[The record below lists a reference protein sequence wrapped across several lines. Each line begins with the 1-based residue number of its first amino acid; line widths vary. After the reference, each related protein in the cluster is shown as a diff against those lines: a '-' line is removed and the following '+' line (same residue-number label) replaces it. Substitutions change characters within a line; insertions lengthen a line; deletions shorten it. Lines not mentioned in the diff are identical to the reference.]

1 MWDKQLTWLLFP
13 MTDFG
18 KNLSAT
24 RRLRQLTQ
32 LELAN
37 LLDVQPRMVGRWEQG
52 QARPQ
57 FEYVVKLAQVLEVSI
72 DHLAFGEQGQEQ
84 PAFDIKN
91 KRLKELCKQA
101 DSLGQEDQDV
111 ICRLMDMA
119 IKQDRLKQI
128 ISEADDY

>member
-1 MWDKQLTWLLFP
+1 MWHKQLNWLCLS

-18 KNLSAT
+18 KNLSAI
-24 RRLRQLTQ
+24 RKQRQLTQ

-37 LLDVQPRMVGRWEQG
+37 FLEVQPRMVGRWEQG
-52 QARPQ
+52 QAKPQ
-57 FEYVVKLAQVLEVSI
+57 FDYVIKLAQILEVSI
-72 DHLAFGEQGQEQ
+72 DQLAFGEQGREK
-84 PAFDIKN
+84 AVFDIKN

-101 DSLGQEDQDV
+101 DSLKPEDQEV

-128 ISEADDY
+128 IS

>member
-1 MWDKQLTWLLFP
+1 MWHKQLNWFRLS
-13 MTDFG
+13 MADFG
-18 KNLSAT
+18 KNLSII
-24 RRLRQLTQ
+24 RKQRQLTQ
-32 LELAN
+32 LELAS

-52 QARPQ
+52 QTKPQ
-57 FEYVVKLAQVLEVSI
+57 FDYVIKLAQVLEVSI
-72 DHLAFGEQGQEQ
+72 DRLVFGEQGQEQ

-101 DSLGQEDQDV
+101 DSLKQEDQEV

-128 ISEADDY
+128 IS